1 MSKKTIVG
9 LDIST
14 SVAGFCRMDS
24 NENLKSYNC
33 YKFDKPDEWSNLD
46 LMNQWEDHV
55 WPHIKTADVVVLEDS
70 LNRYRGG
77 FSSRPTIVKLLQFN
91 AVVEYELQRRLGKD
105 SIVKLHPSTA
115 KADSFLD
122 RGRVPS
128 DYESPWST
136 FKDSKAWVIEEAE
149 EYFDS
154 FEYELTRSGNASPN
168 TDDQADAIVLASAY
182 VESN

>member
-1 MSKKTIVG
+1 
-9 LDIST
+9 
-14 SVAGFCRMDS
+14 MDGR
-24 NENLKSYNC
+24 ENLKSYDC

-55 WPHIKTADVVVLEDS
+55 WPDIKTADVVVLEDS

-136 FKDSKAWVIEEAE
+136 YKDSKGWIIEKTKERFE
-149 EYFDS
+149 S
-154 FEYELTRSGNASPN
+154 FKIDYTHSGNPRPG
-168 TDDQADAIVLASAY
+168 TDDQADSIVLASSY
-182 VESN
+182 VKNNENS

>member
-1 MSKKTIVG
+1 MSDILVSG

-14 SVAGFCRMDS
+14 AAAGFCTMDE
-24 NENLKSYNC
+24 NGNLKSYDY
-33 YKFDKPDEWSNLD
+33 YKFDKPDEWTNLD
-46 LMNQWEDHV
+46 LMNQWEDHI
-55 WPHIKTADVVVLEDS
+55 WPHIENSDVVVLEDS

-105 SIVKLHPSTA
+105 SVIKLHPSTA
-115 KADSFLD
+115 KADSFLN

-136 FKDSKAWVIEEAE
+136 FKESKAWVIEEAE
-149 EYFDS
+149 EYFNS
-154 FEYELTRSGNASPN
+154 FDYELTRSGNASPN

-182 VESN
+182 VD